1 MKDQLKKTFSDTS
14 RHIPTKKEE
23 VIKAEDTFLT
33 AEFSQMAI
41 EGFNAEQEHNPFKST
56 NSQQTHNQELDT
68 YYSRGNYPNYNRR
81 SNINGHYQQQPEV
94 RSTQNNMKQMQQ
106 TQRRKNPRNRNDLQL
121 RCHICKSI
129 YHLAQNCPE
138 KYNALYTQE
147 NVLYQSD
154 FDHPEQLKTLV
165 SESWNSAVLDSG
177 TTNTVAG
184 EVWYNCYITSLN
196 KNK

>member
-81 SNINGHYQQQPEV
+81 SNINGHYQ
-94 RSTQNNMKQMQQ
+94 
-106 TQRRKNPRNRNDLQL
+106 
-121 RCHICKSI
+121 
-129 YHLAQNCPE
+129 
-138 KYNALYTQE
+138 
-147 NVLYQSD
+147 
-154 FDHPEQLKTLV
+154 
-165 SESWNSAVLDSG
+165 
-177 TTNTVAG
+177 
-184 EVWYNCYITSLN
+184 
-196 KNK
+196 

>member
-106 TQRRKNPRNRNDLQL
+106 TQR
-121 RCHICKSI
+121 
-129 YHLAQNCPE
+129 
-138 KYNALYTQE
+138 
-147 NVLYQSD
+147 
-154 FDHPEQLKTLV
+154 
-165 SESWNSAVLDSG
+165 
-177 TTNTVAG
+177 
-184 EVWYNCYITSLN
+184 
-196 KNK
+196 